1 MGGLGNW
8 ERSTDMMRDTPRLS
22 VEFILLVALLNAM
35 VAMSIDTMLPAIGT
49 IAGELGAADPN
60 SRQYIITTFFAGMT
74 IGTLIYGPWSD
85 SLGRK
90 PTIAIGLGIYAAGA
104 LICLFAT
111 SFPMMLIGRFIQGFG
126 ASSPRIVSIA
136 MVRDG
141 QGGAAMAR
149 VMSFVMMV
157 FMLVPMLAPSVGTL
171 VLLFAHWRF
180 IFAGFLV
187 VGVIAGLWMWFRQ
200 EETLP
205 RERRSPLAVSS
216 LLQAAG
222 QVLRHPVAMG
232 YTVAAG
238 TIFGSF
244 IVYLGTSQQIFAE
257 QYGQGAY
264 FALWFAFF
272 AGGMAIAMMVNARL
286 VMRYGMRKLS
296 KWALRAFLV
305 LSVLFLGLTLLMGG
319 HPPLWTLA
327 GFLFVTFFCSGLLFG
342 NFNAI
347 AMEPM
352 GRIAGMAAAISGSL
366 SSLIAILIGG
376 YIGQLY
382 DGTVIPLVAGFAG
395 LGLLTFAVTEWA
407 ERRRR

>member
-1 MGGLGNW
+1 
-8 ERSTDMMRDTPRLS
+8 MRDRPPVS

-49 IAGELGAADPN
+49 IAEELGASDPN
-60 SRQYIITTFFAGMT
+60 SRQFIITTFFAGMT
-74 IGTLIYGPWSD
+74 IGTLIYGPVSD

-90 PTIAIGLGIYAAGA
+90 RSIGIGLTFYAIGS
-104 LICLFAT
+104 LICLFSV

-126 ASSPRIVSIA
+126 ASAPRIVSIA

-157 FMLVPMLAPSVGTL
+157 FMLVPMLAPSIGTL
-171 VLLFAHWRF
+171 VLLFADWRV
-180 IFAGFLV
+180 IFLGFLA
-187 VGVIAGLWMWFRQ
+187 VGVIAGLWLWLRQ

-205 RERRSPLAVSS
+205 RERRTPLAVGS
-216 LLQAAG
+216 LLAAAG
-222 QVLRHPVAMG
+222 QVMRHPVTMG
-232 YTVAAG
+232 YTLAAG
-238 TIFGSF
+238 FIFGSF

-257 QYGQGAY
+257 LYGQGPY

-272 AGGMAIAMMVNARL
+272 AAGMGVAMMVNAKL

-296 KWALRAFLV
+296 KLALRSFLV
-305 LSVLFLGLTLLMGG
+305 LSLGFLGACLLLQGL
-319 HPPLWTLA
+319 PPLWSLA
-327 GFLFVTFFCSGLLFG
+327 AFLLAAFFCSGLLFG

-352 GRIAGMAAAISGSL
+352 GRIAGMAAAISGAL
-366 SSLIAILIGG
+366 SSLIAILTGG
-376 YIGQLY
+376 LIGQLY
-382 DGTVIPLVAGFAG
+382 DGTVIPLVAGFTG
-395 LGLLTFAVTEWA
+395 LGLLTFLCAEWA

>member
-1 MGGLGNW
+1 
-8 ERSTDMMRDTPRLS
+8 MRDTGKLS

-49 IAGELGAADPN
+49 IAQQLGAADPN
-60 SRQYIITTFFAGMT
+60 SRQFIITTFFAGLT

-85 SLGRK
+85 ALGRK
-90 PTIAIGLGIYAAGA
+90 PTIGIGLTIYAIGS
-104 LICLFAT
+104 LICLF
-111 SFPMMLIGRFIQGFG
+111 SFNFPMMLIGRFIQGFG
-126 ASSPRIVSIA
+126 ASAPRIVSIA

-157 FMLVPMLAPSVGTL
+157 FMLVPMLAPSIGTL
-171 VLLFAHWRF
+171 VLIFANWRF
-180 IFAGFLV
+180 IFLGFLGA
-187 VGVIAGLWMWFRQ
+187 GVIAGLWLWLRQ

-205 RERRSPLAVSS
+205 RERRTPLSVGS
-216 LLQAAG
+216 LLSAAG
-222 QVLRHPVAMG
+222 QVLRNPIAMG
-232 YTVAAG
+232 YTLAAG
-238 TIFGSF
+238 FIFGSF

-286 VMRYGMRKLS
+286 VMRLGMRKLS
-296 KWALRAFLV
+296 KLALRTFLV
-305 LSVLFLGLTLLMGG
+305 LSITFLCLCLFLFAG
-319 HPPLWTLA
+319 HPPLWMLA
-327 GFLFVTFFCSGLLFG
+327 GFLLVTFFCSGLLFG

-352 GRIAGMAAAISGSL
+352 GRIAGMAAAIIGSL
-366 SSLIAILIGG
+366 SSLIAILTGG

-382 DGTVIPLVAGFAG
+382 NGTVIPLLAGFSG
-395 LGLLTFAVTEWA
+395 LGLLTFIATEWA
-407 ERRRR
+407 ERHRR